1 MSAVT
6 PSASSGLTPR
16 AVLMLVLPPLLWA
29 GNAVVGR
36 AVAGLIPPVTFN
48 LVRWTLA
55 ALILLPMAWQVLR
68 PSSPLWA
75 HWKRYAIIG
84 LLGIGC
90 YNMFQ
95 YMALKTSTPVNV
107 TLVASSMPLW
117 MMLIGRLFYDAPVTR
132 HKLGGAVLS
141 LAAVLFVLSRG
152 EWANLLQLRLVI
164 GDLYMVAATIAW
176 SAYSWML
183 LHTREP
189 ASVRANWQA
198 FVLAQV
204 VFGLAW
210 SGLFTG
216 VEWAV
221 QPDLHVEWNALLIG
235 SLAYVAIGP
244 AVLAYAFWSRGV
256 QLVGPTVAGFF
267 VNLTPLFAA
276 LLSAM
281 FLGDM
286 PSWYHA
292 VAFGLIVAGIVVS
305 SRQRD

>member
-75 HWKRYAIIG
+75 HWKRYAIVG

-95 YMALKTSTPVNV
+95 YMALHTSTPVNV

-141 LAAVLFVLSRG
+141 LAGVLFVLSRG

-204 VFGLAW
+204 VVGLAW

>member
-117 MMLIGRLFYDAPVTR
+117 MMLIGRLFYDAPITR
-132 HKLGGAVLS
+132 YKLGGAVLS
-141 LAAVLFVLSRG
+141 LAGVLFVLSRG
-152 EWANLLQLRLVI
+152 TWNNLLQLQLVI

-176 SAYSWML
+176 SLYSWML

-189 ASVRANWQA
+189 ATVRARWQA

-210 SGLFTG
+210 SGVFTG
-216 VEWAV
+216 VEWAL
-221 QPDLHVEWNALLIG
+221 QPHLHIDWSPKLLG
-235 SLAYVAIGP
+235 ALAYVAIGP

-256 QLVGPTVAGFF
+256 QMVGPTVAGFF

-276 LLSAM
+276 ILSAL

-286 PSWYHA
+286 PAWYHA
-292 VAFGLIVAGIVVS
+292 VAFTLIVAGILVS
-305 SRQRD
+305 SRQR

>member
-1 MSAVT
+1 MSAVPT
-6 PSASSGLTPR
+6 SAGTSLSLR
-16 AVLMLVLPPLLWA
+16 AILMLALPPLLWA

-36 AVAGLIPPVTFN
+36 AVTGLIPPVTFN
-48 LVRWTLA
+48 LVRWALA

-75 HWKRYAIIG
+75 HWKRYAILG

-132 HKLGGAVLS
+132 YKLAGAVLS
-141 LAAVLFVLSRG
+141 LTGVLFVLSRG
-152 EWANLLQLRLVI
+152 SWSNLMQLHLVI

-176 SAYSWML
+176 SFYSWML

-189 ASVRANWQA
+189 ASVRAHWQS

-210 SGLFTG
+210 SGFFTG
-216 VEWAV
+216 VEWTLL
-221 QPDLHVEWNALLIG
+221 PNLHIDWSPLLLG
-235 SLAYVAIGP
+235 ALAYVAIGP
-244 AVLAYAFWSRGV
+244 AVLAYAFWSKGV

-276 LLSAM
+276 ILSAL
-281 FLGDM
+281 FLGDL

-292 VAFGLIVAGIVVS
+292 VAFALIVASIVVS
-305 SRQRD
+305 SRQRA

>member
-1 MSAVT
+1 MSVSTT
-6 PSASSGLTPR
+6 PAGRIPLT
-16 AVLMLVLPPLLWA
+16 AIFLLTLAPMMWA

-36 AVAGLIPPVTFN
+36 LLADLIPPVTLN
-48 LVRWTLA
+48 LVRWSLA
-55 ALILLPMAWQVLR
+55 LLVFLPFSWRTIA
-68 PSSPLWA
+68 PDSPLWA
-75 HWKRYAIIG
+75 HWKRYAIVG

-95 YMALKTSTPVNV
+95 YMALHTSTPVNV
-107 TLVASSMPLW
+107 TLVAASMPLW

-141 LAAVLFVLSRG
+141 LAGVLFVLSRG